1 MRALIQRVAQASVSV
16 DGGVVASIGPGLVVF
31 LGVGRGDAEADAAYL
46 AEKIANLRIFAD
58 AEDRFNLSALETQSE
73 VLLVS
78 QFTLYADTRK
88 GRRPSFVDA
97 AAPSDAGPL
106 FERTVALL
114 REQRVNV
121 KTGRFQQHMMVRLVN
136 DGPVTVMV
144 DSQDLQRPRRG

>member
-31 LGVGRGDAEADAAYL
+31 LGIGRGDAEADAAYL

-97 AAPSDAGPL
+97 AAPSDAEPL
-106 FERTVALL
+106 FERAVALM
-114 REQRVNV
+114 REQGLNV
-121 KTGRFQQHMMVRLVN
+121 KTGRFQQHMKVQLVN

-144 DSQDLQRPRRG
+144 DSQDRQRPRRG